1 MDIVG
6 PILLQ
11 LVLIALNAVFA
22 CAEIAVLSINETKV
36 ARMAE
41 EGDRKAKKLSKLIAD
56 PARFLATIQV
66 AITLSGFLGSA
77 FAAENFSEPIVAG
90 LLRLGVKIPA
100 ATLEVIAVVVITLL
114 LSFVTLVFGE
124 LVPKRVAMKK
134 TEKLALGLSGSISMI
149 SKVFAPLV
157 MLLTVCTNGVLRLM
171 GIDPHEEEE
180 QVSEEDILMMAD
192 AGTEKGVIDEEENE
206 LIQNVFEFDDLTV
219 AQAMT
224 HRMELVALWDED
236 SIEEWKKTVFEI
248 PHTYYPVYKDNVD
261 QVIGVLDSRKF
272 LRLSDYSKKEVMEKA
287 VTKPLLASAHM
298 KTDDLFRQM
307 KAEKKHFAVVIDE
320 FGGTDG
326 IVTINDLIELL
337 VGELEETPADIIA
350 KDEFTYQIEGDTEL
364 NKVERELKLDLES
377 TVATWNG
384 WIAEQL
390 GEIPQKG
397 DEFHYDKFHVQIT
410 KVDEKRVLETVV
422 KVDPPVEEED

>member
-6 PILLQ
+6 PLLLQ
-11 LVLIALNAVFA
+11 FVLIALNAVFA
-22 CAEIAVLSINETKV
+22 CAEIAVLSINETKI
-36 ARMAE
+36 AKMAE
-41 EGDRKAKKLSKLIAD
+41 EGNRKAKKLGKLIAD

-77 FAAENFSEPIVAG
+77 FAADTFSEKIVRG
-90 LLRLGVKIPA
+90 LQSIGVKIPE
-100 ATLEVIAVVVITLL
+100 ATLDVIAVVVITLL

-134 TEKLALGLSGSISMI
+134 TEKLALGLSGSISLI
-149 SKVFAPLV
+149 SKLFAPIV
-157 MLLTVCTNGVLRLM
+157 MLLTVCTNGVLKLM
-171 GIDPHEEEE
+171 GIDPHEAEE

-219 AQAMT
+219 GQAMT
-224 HRMELVALWDED
+224 HRTELVALWEED
-236 SIEEWKKTVFEI
+236 SIEDWKKTIFEV
-248 PHTYYPVYKDNVD
+248 PHTFYPICKDNAD
-261 QVIGVLDSRKF
+261 QVVGVLDSRKF
-272 LRLSDYSKKEVMEKA
+272 FRLSELTKKEVMDKA
-287 VTKPLLASAHM
+287 VIKPLLASTHM

-307 KAEKKHFAVVIDE
+307 KVEKKHFAVVIDE

-337 VGELEETPADIIA
+337 VGELEETPTDIIEQ
-350 KDEFTYQIEGDTEL
+350 DEYTYKIEGDTEL

-377 TVATWNG
+377 SAATLSG
-384 WIAEQL
+384 WIVEQL

-397 DEFHYDKFHVQIT
+397 DAFHYDKFNVQIT
-410 KVDEKRVLETVV
+410 KVDEKRVLEAVI
-422 KVDPPVEEED
+422 KLDPPAEEE

>member
-11 LVLIALNAVFA
+11 VILIALNAVFA

-36 ARMAE
+36 TKMAE
-41 EGDRKAKKLSKLIAD
+41 EGNRKAKKLNKLIAD

-77 FAAENFSEPIVAG
+77 FAADNFSEPIVQG
-90 LLRLGVKIPA
+90 LVKLGVKIPE
-100 ATLEVIAVVVITLL
+100 ATLDVIAVIVITFL

-134 TEKLALGLSGSISMI
+134 TEKLALGLSGSISLI

-157 MLLTVCTNGVLRLM
+157 LLLTVCTNGVLRLM
-171 GIDPHEEEE
+171 GIDPNEAEE

-206 LIQNVFEFDDLTV
+206 LIQNVFEFDDLIV

-224 HRMELVALWDED
+224 HRTELVSLWEED
-236 SIEEWKKTVFEI
+236 SIEDWKKTIFEV
-248 PHTYYPVYKDNVD
+248 PHTFYPICKDTTDHV
-261 QVIGVLDSRKF
+261 VGVLDSRKF
-272 LRLSDYSKKEVMEKA
+272 FRLSELTKKEVLEKA
-287 VTKPLLASAHM
+287 VTKPLLVSTHM

-307 KAEKKHFAVVIDE
+307 KVEKIHFAIVIDE
-320 FGGTDG
+320 YGGTDG

-337 VGELEETPADIIA
+337 VGELEETPTDIIEQ
-350 KDEFTYQIEGDTEL
+350 DEFTYKIEGDTEL
-364 NKVERELKLDLES
+364 NKVEREVKVDLES
-377 TVATWNG
+377 TAATLSG
-384 WIAEQL
+384 WIMEQL

-397 DEFHYDKFHVQIT
+397 DEFHYDNFNVKIT
-410 KVDEKRVLETVV
+410 KVDEKRVLEAVI
-422 KVDPPVEEED
+422 KLDPPAEEEE

>member
-11 LVLIALNAVFA
+11 VTLIALNAVFA

-36 ARMAE
+36 AKMAE
-41 EGDRKAKKLSKLIAD
+41 EGNRKAKKLNKLIAD

-77 FAAENFSEPIVAG
+77 FAADNFSEPIVQG
-90 LLRLGVKIPA
+90 LVKLGVKIPE
-100 ATLEVIAVVVITLL
+100 ATLDVIAVIVITFL

-134 TEKLALGLSGSISMI
+134 TEKLALGLSGSISLI

-157 MLLTVCTNGVLRLM
+157 LLLTVCTNGVLRLM
-171 GIDPHEEEE
+171 GIDPNEAEE

-206 LIQNVFEFDDLTV
+206 LIQNVFEFDDLIV

-224 HRMELVALWDED
+224 HRTELVSLWEED
-236 SIEEWKKTVFEI
+236 SIEDWKKTIFEV
-248 PHTYYPVYKDNVD
+248 PHTFYPICKDTTDHV
-261 QVIGVLDSRKF
+261 VGVLDSRKF
-272 LRLSDYSKKEVMEKA
+272 FRLSELTKKEVLEKA
-287 VTKPLLASAHM
+287 VTKPLLVSTHM

-307 KAEKKHFAVVIDE
+307 KVEKIHFAIVIDE

-337 VGELEETPADIIA
+337 VGELEETPTDIIEQ
-350 KDEFTYQIEGDTEL
+350 DEFTYKIEGDTEL
-364 NKVERELKLDLES
+364 NKVEREVKVDLES
-377 TVATWNG
+377 TAATLSG
-384 WIAEQL
+384 WIMEQL

-397 DEFHYDKFHVQIT
+397 DEFHYDNFNVKIT
-410 KVDEKRVLETVV
+410 KVDEKRVLEAVI
-422 KVDPPVEEED
+422 KLDPPAEEEE

>member
-11 LVLIALNAVFA
+11 IVLIALNAIFA

-36 ARMAE
+36 AKMAE
-41 EGDRKAKKLSKLIAD
+41 EGNRKAKKLGKLIAD
-56 PARFLATIQV
+56 PGRFLATIQV

-77 FAAENFSEPIVAG
+77 FAADTFSEPIVKFLQG
-90 LLRLGVKIPA
+90 LGVSIPE
-100 ATLEVIAVVVITLL
+100 ATLDAIAVVAITFL
-114 LSFVTLVFGE
+114 LSFVTLVCGE

-134 TEKLALGLSGSISMI
+134 TEKLALGLSGSISLI
-149 SKVFAPLV
+149 SKIFAPLV

-171 GIDPHEEEE
+171 GIDPNETEE

-224 HRMELVALWDED
+224 HRTELVSLWEED
-236 SIEEWKKTVFEI
+236 SIEDWKKTIFEV
-248 PHTYYPVYKDNVD
+248 PHTFYPICKDTAD

-272 LRLSDYSKKEVMEKA
+272 FRLSELTKKEVMEKA
-287 VTKPLLASAHM
+287 VVKPLLASAHM

-307 KAEKKHFAVVIDE
+307 KVEKTHFAVVIDE

-337 VGELEETPADIIA
+337 VGELEETPTDIIEQD
-350 KDEFTYQIEGDTEL
+350 KLTYRIEGDTEL
-364 NKVERELKLDLES
+364 NKVEREVKLDLES
-377 TVATWNG
+377 TAATLSG
-384 WIAEQL
+384 WIVEQL

-397 DEFHYDKFHVQIT
+397 DEFHYDNFSVQIT
-410 KVDEKRVLETVV
+410 KVDEKRVLEAVI
-422 KVDPPVEEED
+422 KLDPPAEEEE